1 MFDSIRET
9 CYVYIWYYAF
19 LFLNKTVYV
28 VCNTVFTSFDILLL
42 TFWHYCKICR
52 FPKLTVWKEYFT
64 ILMWFFLFCLNGKC
78 RLGKFQ
84 VFFYINF
91 TVWTVSIFIITLRLY
106 DLSSKLYHYTVYF
119 LLKTTKYFQCINVM
133 FNPCACMCDLI
144 IHCIIF
150 QVKLALLTLW
160 ICQ

>member
-1 MFDSIRET
+1 MLRIYMILCIPLLEQDSVCCVQYSFYEFWYFIAYILTLLQNLPISQTYSVKRVFHDFD
-9 CYVYIWYYAF
+9 
-19 LFLNKTVYV
+19 V
-28 VCNTVFTSFDILLL
+28 V
-42 TFWHYCKICR
+42 
-52 FPKLTVWKEYFT
+52 
-64 ILMWFFLFCLNGKC
+64 FFLFCLNGKC